1 MPRREAS
8 WSEADKRFMEMAYAE
23 ARRVKGTTLPNPPVG
38 AVLVKGGQVIGL
50 GGTRPAGQAHAEIAA
65 LEKAGA
71 KAAGAT
77 LYVTLEPCCHTGKTP
92 PCTDALIAAGIR
104 RVSVS
109 VGDRNPLVG
118 GRGLRQLRAAGIEVE
133 EGLAAEEGR
142 EFYEGFFHCVTRGR
156 PFIHLKVAQ
165 SVDGRINER
174 PGVETA
180 VTGEKSRVHTH
191 RLRARAD
198 AVLIGG
204 RTLRIDDPDLT
215 PRLMPQATGTGP
227 EALVLSRS
235 GEFDPK
241 LRLFAEGRR
250 ARTMVLSASREGL
263 PPWVD
268 HRAVAG
274 DAGEV
279 REGLLRVFKERGYH
293 SVLVEGGREIWALFL
308 NAGLWDRLSIYTA
321 PKVFPEGE
329 RWDALLARDW
339 GKSLKFRKFSSLGE
353 DYLAEFGRSDTQG

>member
-1 MPRREAS
+1 
-8 WSEADKRFMEMAYAE
+8 MEMAYAE

-50 GGTRPAGQAHAEIAA
+50 GGTRPAGQAHAEIVA
-65 LEKAGA
+65 LEKAGGMA
-71 KAAGAT
+71 GGKAAGAT

-92 PCTDALIAAGIR
+92 PCSDAVIAAGIR
-104 RVSVS
+104 RVVVS
-109 VGDRNPLVG
+109 VADRNPLVG
-118 GRGLRQLRAAGIEVE
+118 GQGLRQLRAAGIEVE

-142 EFYEGFFHCVTRGR
+142 EFYEGFFHFVTRGR

-235 GEFDPK
+235 GDFPPG
-241 LRLFAEGRR
+241 LRLLAEERK
-250 ARTMVLSASREGL
+250 AKTVVLSASREGL
-263 PPWVD
+263 PRWVE
-268 HRAVAG
+268 HREVAG
-274 DAGEV
+274 EAEEV
-279 REGLLRVFKERGYH
+279 RQGLLLVFKERGYH
-293 SVLVEGGREIWALFL
+293 SVLVEGGREVWALFL
-308 NAGLWDRLSIYTA
+308 NAGLWDRLTIYTA
-321 PKVFPEGE
+321 PTVYPEGE
-329 RWDALLARDW
+329 RWDTFLAKDW
-339 GKSLKFRKFSSLGE
+339 GKSLKFRKFSSLGD
-353 DYLAEFGRSDTQG
+353 DYLAEFGRSEPHG